1 MFGALLHSG
10 IEHADLT
17 KPVVTAFF
25 GLVAGTGVG
34 LAATR
39 LSAVVRSLTME
50 AAE

>member
-1 MFGALLHSG
+1 MFGVLLHSG

-25 GLVAGTGVG
+25 GFIAGTGVG
-34 LAATR
+34 LAGTR
-39 LSAVVRSLTME
+39 LSAVVRGLTTE